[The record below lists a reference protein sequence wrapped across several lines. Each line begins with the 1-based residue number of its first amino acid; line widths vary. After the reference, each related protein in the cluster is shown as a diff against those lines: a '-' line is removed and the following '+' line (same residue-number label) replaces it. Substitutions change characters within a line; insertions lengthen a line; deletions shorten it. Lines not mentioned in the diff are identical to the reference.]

1 MDLAKNND
9 VFELMVNS
17 QNFFKLPYR
26 YDLTTSTELANVTD
40 VKIIFDDIKM
50 HMPVHWNNLEF
61 VQRMFESFGGL
72 RPQFTLAEVTIK
84 LGNIASVNEIYDAIA
99 EFSNEK

>member
-1 MDLAKNND
+1 MDLGKNND

-26 YDLTTSTELANVTD
+26 YDLTTTGLSAVTE

-50 HMPVHWNNLEF
+50 NVPVHWNNLEF
-61 VQRMFESFGGL
+61 V
-72 RPQFTLAEVTIK
+72 
-84 LGNIASVNEIYDAIA
+84 
-99 EFSNEK
+99 